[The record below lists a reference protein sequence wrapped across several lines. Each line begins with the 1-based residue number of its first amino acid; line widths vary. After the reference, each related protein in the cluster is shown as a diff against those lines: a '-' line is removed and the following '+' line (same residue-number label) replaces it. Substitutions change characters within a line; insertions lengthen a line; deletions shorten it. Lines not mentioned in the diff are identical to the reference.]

1 MKKIYSLFLIT
12 FCLFVSAQEKAVN
25 FPMQNSNVTQ
35 IADFKLYPNPVIE
48 NTVYI
53 TTKENKTKDIIVYNI
68 FGEVVLKQRL
78 TTKQLNISRLIPGM
92 YLMQVT
98 ENKKTVTRKLVVK

>member
-1 MKKIYSLFLIT
+1 MKKIYILFLMT
-12 FCLFVSAQEKAVN
+12 FCLLVSAQEKVVN
-25 FPMQNSNVTQ
+25 LPMQNSNIPQ
-35 IADFKLYPNPVIE
+35 IADFKLYPNPVADR
-48 NTVYI
+48 TVYI
-53 TTKENKTKDIIVYNI
+53 TTKENRAKDIVVYNI

-78 TTKQLNISRLIPGM
+78 IAKQLNISKLIPGM